1 MVVKAMKN
9 PRSAL
14 CKTSIMASSD
24 IFKVFGDQS
33 LDSANNAFDNL
44 VRTGDFFFFQFL
56 ICCGLHFDLL
66 CFLFE
71 SWLMLLDCNVV
82 AQLLQLLLKAS
93 QDKRFVCEEAD
104 KALNAVV
111 KSMTPL
117 PLLNKLR
124 PYVRHINPRIRAKA
138 AITISNSVSK
148 MVKLYKAIYFVFML
162 PSLACEGENDI

>member
-1 MVVKAMKN
+1 M
-9 PRSAL
+9 
-14 CKTSIMASSD
+14 
-24 IFKVFGDQS
+24 F
-33 LDSANNAFDNL
+33 
-44 VRTGDFFFFQFL
+44 
-56 ICCGLHFDLL
+56 
-66 CFLFE
+66 
-71 SWLMLLDCNVV
+71 LDCNVV

-104 KALNAVV
+104 KALNAMV

-162 PSLACEGENDI
+162 PSLACEGENDN

>member
-1 MVVKAMKN
+1 VT
-9 PRSAL
+9 
-14 CKTSIMASSD
+14 C
-24 IFKVFGDQS
+24 
-33 LDSANNAFDNL
+33 
-44 VRTGDFFFFQFL
+44 FFQFL

-104 KALNAVV
+104 KALNAMV

-162 PSLACEGENDI
+162 PSLACEGENDN